1 MREKILEIENLSTS
15 FKTERGIMKAVDG
28 VSFHVEKGEILGLVG
43 ESGCGKSVTS
53 QSILRLYD
61 EKYTAEYEGRILFDG
76 CDLLTL
82 GEKEMRKIRGHEISM
97 IFQDALSS
105 LNPVFTVG
113 NQIMEPLLI
122 HQKLSKEEARKKAV
136 ELLTLVGIP
145 MPEKRV
151 EQYPH
156 ELSGGMRQRVMIAI
170 ALACRPK
177 LLIADE
183 PTTAL
188 DVTIQAQIMDLILSL
203 NKKLSMGV
211 ILITHDLS
219 VVAETCS
226 RVAVMYL
233 GQIVEEGSVFEIFD
247 SPSHPYT
254 KGLIQ
259 SIPRMAGERARRLYM
274 IPGTVPLLNQIPSG
288 CRFAPRCPYVLSAC
302 RKRTQELL
310 ETGAGGHR
318 VRCMRFAELETKE
331 AAPVRAA
338 GEECGV

>member
-1 MREKILEIENLSTS
+1 MSERILELENLTTS
-15 FKTERGIMKAVDG
+15 FKTERGVMKAVDG
-28 VSFHVEKGEILGLVG
+28 VSFYVEKGEVLGIVG

-61 EKYTAEYEGRILFDG
+61 EKYLVSYEGEILFDG
-76 CDLLTL
+76 KDLLSLT
-82 GEKEMRKIRGHEISM
+82 EKEMRRVRGREIAM

-113 NQIMEPLLI
+113 QQITEPLRI
-122 HQKLSKEEARKKAV
+122 HQKMGKEEAAKRAV
-136 ELLTLVGIP
+136 EMLRLVGIP
-145 MPEKRV
+145 SPEKRV
-151 EQYPH
+151 DQYPH

-170 ALACRPK
+170 ALACQPK

-203 NKKLSMGV
+203 NKQFHMGV

-233 GQIVEEGSVFEIFD
+233 GQIVEEADVYSIFD
-247 SPSHPYT
+247 DPVHPYT
-254 KGLIQ
+254 KGLIR
-259 SIPRMAGERARRLYM
+259 SIPRMSGERTKRLYV
-274 IPGTVPLLNQIPSG
+274 IKGTVPLLGQIPSG
-288 CRFAPRCPYVLSAC
+288 CRFAPRCPYADERCHTSMPEFRSLGGGSHKVRC
-302 RKRTQELL
+302 FRFP
-310 ETGAGGHR
+310 ETVPGAGK
-318 VRCMRFAELETKE
+318 EETE
-331 AAPVRAA
+331 DGR
-338 GEECGV
+338 